1 VTVLIERA
9 DVVVFAGAR
18 EPGSATELQALAK
31 AHPAKLHVVKLT
43 SADEADNR
51 AAAAEIK
58 RVAGR
63 LDVVIANAGMW
74 PLQRGARA
82 R

>member
-9 DVVVFAGAR
+9 DVVVCAGAR
-18 EPGSATELQALAK
+18 EPSSAAELQALAK
-31 AHPAKLHVVKLT
+31 AHPGKLHVLKLT

-58 RVAGR
+58 RIAGR

-74 PLQRGARA
+74 PLWRGARA